1 MASRDTSA
9 NQLSFGKMKSR
20 YQVLI
25 GRRIIVFF
33 LHVGDTK
40 GRPAEISLLKLTPVA
55 AIQLL
60 YMLLVFA
67 TGVTVK
73 DI

>member
-9 NQLSFGKMKSR
+9 NQLSLSQMKSCH
-20 YQVLI
+20 QVLI

-33 LHVGDTK
+33 FHICDAK
-40 GRPAEISLLKLTPVA
+40 GRPTEISLLKLTPIA
-55 AIQLL
+55 LIQLI
-60 YMLLVFA
+60 YMLLIFA
-67 TGVTVK
+67 TRVTVK

>member
-1 MASRDTSA
+1 MPTRDTSA
-9 NQLSFGKMKSR
+9 NQLGLSQMKSCH
-20 YQVLI
+20 QILI

-33 LHVGDTK
+33 FHIGDTK
-40 GRPAEISLLKLTPVA
+40 DRPAEISLLKLTPVA

-60 YMLLVFA
+60 YMLLIFA
-67 TGVTVK
+67 TRVTVK

>member
-1 MASRDTSA
+1 MPSWDTSA

-33 LHVGDTK
+33 LHIGDTK
-40 GRPAEISLLKLTPVA
+40 GRPAEISLLNFAPVA
-55 AIQLL
+55 VIQLL
-60 YMLLVFA
+60 YVF
-67 TGVTVK
+67 
-73 DI
+73 